1 MAAHNDKGKQG
12 EELALETI
20 LAKGYS
26 VLHTN
31 WRFQKTEVD
40 IIAKIGN
47 TLVFLEVKTRSS
59 DYFGLPESFVTEAK
73 KRSFGRAS
81 EAYCQLNQLNDADIR
96 YDIMAVISI
105 KKHKWCSILK
115 MPFFLSFCNATFI
128 LSQFHQ

>member
-26 VLHTN
+26 VLHTD

-96 YDIMAVISI
+96 YDIMAVII
-105 KKHKWCSILK
+105 NKKTQVVQHFEDA
-115 MPFFLSFCNATFI
+115 FFPEFL
-128 LSQFHQ
+128 